1 MHFELLAQT
10 AQQTLEAA
18 KQLTDQT
25 ATGLV
30 NAVPPVQDQLSIWD
44 LISKGSYWI
53 MGPLALM
60 SLVTIYV
67 VIERMLALSKAN
79 REDKDFMSKIR
90 DYVHEGKIDSA
101 RNLCAQSASPSAR
114 MVEKGLQRMGKPA
127 KEIES
132 AMESAGRIEVARLEK
147 GTSLLRLVARLSPMF
162 GFIGTIM
169 GVIKIFYDISLTD
182 NISIAVISTGLYQ
195 KMVTSAGGLIVGI
208 VAFAGYHFVSS
219 MIDKA
224 TDKMER
230 TSLAFMDLLQEPT
243 K

>member
-1 MHFELLAQT
+1 MNFTLFAQDP
-10 AQQTLEAA
+10 QQTVEAA
-18 KQLTDQT
+18 KQLVDQT
-25 ATGLV
+25 ATGITTAAPL
-30 NAVPPVQDQLSIWD
+30 QDQLSVWD
-44 LISKGSYWI
+44 LISLGSWYI

-60 SLVTIYV
+60 SLVTVYI

-79 REDKDFMSKIR
+79 REDKDFMNKIR
-90 DYVHEGKIDSA
+90 DYVHEGKVDSA
-101 RNLCAQSASPSAR
+101 KNLCAQSAAPSAR

-127 KEIES
+127 REIES
-132 AMESAGRIEVARLEK
+132 AMETAGRIELTRLEK
-147 GTSLLRLVARLSPMF
+147 GSSILRLVARLAPMF

-182 NISIAVISTGLYQ
+182 NISIAVISSGLYQ

-208 VAFAGYHFVSS
+208 VAFAGYHLVHNLVER
-219 MIDKA
+219 A

>member
-1 MHFELLAQT
+1 MHFPILAQITNTEQLRDSLAQAAT
-10 AQQTLEAA
+10 AAA
-18 KQLTDQT
+18 NT
-25 ATGLV
+25 
-30 NAVPPVQDQLSIWD
+30 PVQDQLTVWD
-44 LISKGSYWI
+44 LISLGSWYI

-60 SLVTIYV
+60 SLATIYI
-67 VIERMLALSKAN
+67 VIERMMALGKAN

-101 RNLCAQSASPSAR
+101 KNLCAQSAAPSAR

-132 AMESAGRIEVARLEK
+132 AMESAGRIELTRLEK
-147 GTSLLRLVARLSPMF
+147 GSSTLRLVARLAPMF

-182 NISIAVISTGLYQ
+182 NISIAVISSGLYQ

-208 VAFAGYHFVSS
+208 VAFAGYHLVHN
-219 MIDKA
+219 MVEKL

>member
-1 MHFELLAQT
+1 MHFPVLAQIT
-10 AQQTLEAA
+10 NTEHLRDSLAQAA
-18 KQLTDQT
+18 AAV
-25 ATGLV
+25 ATT
-30 NAVPPVQDQLSIWD
+30 PTQDQLTVWD
-44 LISKGSYWI
+44 LISLGSWWI

-60 SLVTIYV
+60 SLATIYI
-67 VIERMLALSKAN
+67 VIERMMALGKAN
-79 REDKDFMSKIR
+79 REDRDFINKIR

-114 MVEKGLQRMGKPA
+114 MVEKGLARMGKPA

-132 AMESAGRIEVARLEK
+132 AMESAGRIELTRLEK
-147 GTSLLRLVARLSPMF
+147 GSSVLRLVARLAPMF

-182 NISIAVISTGLYQ
+182 NISIAVISSGLYQ
-195 KMVTSAGGLIVGI
+195 KMVTSAGGLVVGI
-208 VAFAGYHFVSS
+208 VAFAGYHLVHS
-219 MIDKA
+219 MVERV

>member
-18 KQLTDQT
+18 KQLTDQA

-30 NAVPPVQDQLSIWD
+30 NAAPPVQDQLSIWD

>member
-1 MHFELLAQT
+1 MHFPILAQITNTEQIRDSLARAATT
-10 AQQTLEAA
+10 A
-18 KQLTDQT
+18 
-25 ATGLV
+25 ATT
-30 NAVPPVQDQLSIWD
+30 PVQDQLTVWD
-44 LISKGSYWI
+44 LISLGSWYI

-60 SLVTIYV
+60 SLATIYI
-67 VIERMLALSKAN
+67 VIERMMALGKAN
-79 REDKDFMSKIR
+79 REDKDFMNKIR

-101 RNLCAQSASPSAR
+101 RNLCAQSSAPSAR

-132 AMESAGRIEVARLEK
+132 AMESAGRIELTRLEK
-147 GTSLLRLVARLSPMF
+147 GSSVLRLVARLAPMF

-182 NISIAVISTGLYQ
+182 NISIAVISSGLYQ
-195 KMVTSAGGLIVGI
+195 KMVTSAGGLVVGI
-208 VAFAGYHFVSS
+208 VAFAGYHLVHS
-219 MIDKA
+219 MVERV

>member
-1 MHFELLAQT
+1 MHFPILAQITSTQQLRDSLAQAATT
-10 AQQTLEAA
+10 AAA
-18 KQLTDQT
+18 TPT
-25 ATGLV
+25 
-30 NAVPPVQDQLSIWD
+30 QDQLTVWD
-44 LISKGSYWI
+44 LISMGSWFI

-60 SLVTIYV
+60 SLLTIYI
-67 VIERMLALSKAN
+67 VIERMMVLGKAN
-79 REDKDFMSKIR
+79 REDKDFMNKVR

-101 RNLCAQSASPSAR
+101 RNLCSQSAAPSAR

-127 KEIES
+127 QEIES
-132 AMESAGRIEVARLEK
+132 AMETAGRIEITRLEK
-147 GTSLLRLVARLSPMF
+147 GSSLLRLIARLAPMF
-162 GFIGTIM
+162 GFIGTII

-208 VAFAGYHFVSS
+208 VAFFGHHLVHS
-219 MIDKA
+219 MVDRA
-224 TDKMER
+224 MDKMER

>member
-1 MHFELLAQT
+1 MHFDLFAQT

-18 KQLTDQT
+18 KQVTDQ
-25 ATGLV
+25 AVTGLV
-30 NAVPPVQDQLSIWD
+30 AAPPPAQDTLSIWD
-44 LISKGSYWI
+44 LISLGSYYI

-60 SLVTIYV
+60 SLITIYV
-67 VIERMLALSKAN
+67 VIERAMALSKAN
-79 REDKDFMSKIR
+79 REDKDFMNKVR
-90 DYVHEGKIDSA
+90 DYMHEGKIDSA
-101 RNLCAQSASPSAR
+101 KNLCAQSHAPSAR
-114 MVEKGLQRMGKPA
+114 MVEKGLARMGKPA

-132 AMESAGRIEVARLEK
+132 AMEAVGRIEVARLEK
-147 GTSLLRLVARLSPMF
+147 GAGMLRLFARLAPMF
-162 GFIGTIM
+162 GFIGTII

-208 VAFAGYHFVSS
+208 VAFVGYHFVTT
-219 MIDKA
+219 MVEKA

>member
-1 MHFELLAQT
+1 MHFPLLAQIT
-10 AQQTLEAA
+10 NTELLRDSLAKAA
-18 KQLTDQT
+18 TS
-25 ATGLV
+25 A
-30 NAVPPVQDQLSIWD
+30 AAAPVQDQLTLWD
-44 LISKGSYWI
+44 LISLGSWYI

-67 VIERMLALSKAN
+67 VIERMMALGKAN

-101 RNLCAQSASPSAR
+101 KNLCSQSVAPSAR

-132 AMESAGRIEVARLEK
+132 AMESAGRIELTRLEK
-147 GTSLLRLVARLSPMF
+147 GSSLLRLIARLAPMF

-182 NISIAVISTGLYQ
+182 NISIAVISSGLYQ

-208 VAFAGYHFVSS
+208 VAFAGYHLVHS
-219 MIDKA
+219 MVERI

>member
-1 MHFELLAQT
+1 MHFPILAQITNTEQIRDSPARAATT
-10 AQQTLEAA
+10 A
-18 KQLTDQT
+18 
-25 ATGLV
+25 ATT
-30 NAVPPVQDQLSIWD
+30 PVQDQLTVWD
-44 LISKGSYWI
+44 LISLGSWYI

-60 SLVTIYV
+60 SLATIYI
-67 VIERMLALSKAN
+67 VIERMMALGKAN
-79 REDKDFMSKIR
+79 REDKDFMNKIR

-101 RNLCAQSASPSAR
+101 RNLCAQSSAPSAR

-127 KEIES
+127 EEIES
-132 AMESAGRIEVARLEK
+132 AMESAGRIELTRLEK
-147 GTSLLRLVARLSPMF
+147 GSSVLRLVARLAPMF

-182 NISIAVISTGLYQ
+182 NISIAVISSGLYQ
-195 KMVTSAGGLIVGI
+195 KMVTSAGGLVVGI
-208 VAFAGYHFVSS
+208 VAFAGYHLVHS
-219 MIDKA
+219 MVERV

>member
-1 MHFELLAQT
+1 MQLPILAQITNTELLRDSLAQ
-10 AQQTLEAA
+10 AA
-18 KQLTDQT
+18 AAGAVQAPDQLT
-25 ATGLV
+25 V
-30 NAVPPVQDQLSIWD
+30 WD
-44 LISKGSYWI
+44 LISLGSWFI

-60 SLVTIYV
+60 SLVTIYI

-79 REDKDFMSKIR
+79 REDKDFMNKIR

-101 RNLCAQSASPSAR
+101 KNLCTQSAAPSAR

-132 AMESAGRIEVARLEK
+132 AMESAGRIELTRLEK
-147 GTSLLRLVARLSPMF
+147 GSSLLRLVARLAPMF
-162 GFIGTIM
+162 GFIGTII

-208 VAFAGYHFVSS
+208 VAFAGYHLVHS
-219 MIDKA
+219 MVEKV

>member
-18 KQLTDQT
+18 KQLTDQAT
-25 ATGLV
+25 TGLV
-30 NAVPPVQDQLSIWD
+30 NAAPPVQDQLSLWD

-60 SLVTIYV
+60 SLITIYV

-132 AMESAGRIEVARLEK
+132 AMESAGRIEVVRLEK
-147 GTSLLRLVARLSPMF
+147 GSSWLRLIARLSPMF

-208 VAFAGYHFVSS
+208 VAFAGYHLVTG
-219 MIDKA
+219 MVEKV

>member
-1 MHFELLAQT
+1 MHFPLLAQIT
-10 AQQTLEAA
+10 NTELLRDSLAKAA
-18 KQLTDQT
+18 TS
-25 ATGLV
+25 A
-30 NAVPPVQDQLSIWD
+30 AAAPVQDQLTLWD
-44 LISKGSYWI
+44 LISLGSWYI

-67 VIERMLALSKAN
+67 VIERMMALGKAN

-101 RNLCAQSASPSAR
+101 KNLCSQSVAPSAR

-132 AMESAGRIEVARLEK
+132 AMESAGRIELTRLEK
-147 GTSLLRLVARLSPMF
+147 GSSLLRLIARLAPMF

-182 NISIAVISTGLYQ
+182 NISIAVISSGLYQ

-208 VAFAGYHFVSS
+208 VAFAGYHLVHS
-219 MIDKA
+219 MVERV

>member
-1 MHFELLAQT
+1 MHFPILAQIT
-10 AQQTLEAA
+10 NTEHLRDSLAQAA
-18 KQLTDQT
+18 KVV
-25 ATGLV
+25 ATT
-30 NAVPPVQDQLSIWD
+30 PTQDQLTVWD
-44 LISKGSYWI
+44 LISLGSWWI

-60 SLVTIYV
+60 SLATIYI
-67 VIERMLALSKAN
+67 VIERMMALGKAN
-79 REDKDFMSKIR
+79 REDKDFMNKIR

-101 RNLCAQSASPSAR
+101 RNLCAQSSAPSAR

-132 AMESAGRIEVARLEK
+132 AMESAGRIELTRLEK
-147 GTSLLRLVARLSPMF
+147 GSSVLRLVARLAPMF

-182 NISIAVISTGLYQ
+182 NISIAVISSGLYQ
-195 KMVTSAGGLIVGI
+195 KMVTSAGGLVVGI
-208 VAFAGYHFVSS
+208 VAFAGYHLVHG
-219 MIDKA
+219 MVEKL

>member
-1 MHFELLAQT
+1 MHFPLLAQIT
-10 AQQTLEAA
+10 S
-18 KQLTDQT
+18 TDQLRDSL
-25 ATGLV
+25 AHAA
-30 NAVPPVQDQLSIWD
+30 NAVATTPTQDQLTVWD
-44 LISKGSYWI
+44 LISLGSWFI

-67 VIERMLALSKAN
+67 VIERMMALGKAN

-101 RNLCAQSASPSAR
+101 KNLCSQSAAPSAR

-132 AMESAGRIEVARLEK
+132 AMESAGRIELTRLEK
-147 GTSLLRLVARLSPMF
+147 GSSLLRLVARLAPMF

-195 KMVTSAGGLIVGI
+195 KMVTSAGGLVVGI
-208 VAFAGYHFVSS
+208 VAFAGYHLVHS
-219 MIDKA
+219 MVERV

>member
-1 MHFELLAQT
+1 MHFPILAQIT
-10 AQQTLEAA
+10 GPN
-18 KQLTDQT
+18 TDQIRDSLARA
-25 ATGLV
+25 ATS
-30 NAVPPVQDQLSIWD
+30 AAAAAPAQDQLSVWD
-44 LISKGSYWI
+44 LISLGSWFI
-53 MGPLALM
+53 MGPLAVM

-67 VIERMLALSKAN
+67 VIERVMALSKAG
-79 REDKDFMSKIR
+79 RDERDFMSKIR
-90 DYVHEGKIDSA
+90 DYVHEGKLDSA
-101 RNLCAQSASPSAR
+101 RNLCAQSVSPSAR
-114 MVEKGLQRMGKPA
+114 MVEKGLQRIGKPA

-132 AMESAGRIEVARLEK
+132 AMESAGRIELTRLER
-147 GTSLLRLVARLSPMF
+147 GVGLLRLTARLAPMF
-162 GFIGTIM
+162 GFIGTII

-208 VAFAGYHFVSS
+208 VAFAGYHLVTS
-219 MIDKA
+219 MVERV

>member
-1 MHFELLAQT
+1 MHFPLLAQIT
-10 AQQTLEAA
+10 N
-18 KQLTDQT
+18 TDQLRDSLAHAANAA
-25 ATGLV
+25 ATT
-30 NAVPPVQDQLSIWD
+30 PVQDQLTVWD
-44 LISKGSYWI
+44 LISLGSWYI

-60 SLVTIYV
+60 SLATIYI
-67 VIERMLALSKAN
+67 VIERMMALGKAN

-101 RNLCAQSASPSAR
+101 KNLCAQSAAPSAR
-114 MVEKGLQRMGKPA
+114 MVEKGLARMGKPS

-132 AMESAGRIEVARLEK
+132 AMESAGRIELTRLEK
-147 GTSLLRLVARLSPMF
+147 GSSTLRLVARLAPMF

-182 NISIAVISTGLYQ
+182 NISIAVISSGLYQ

-208 VAFAGYHFVSS
+208 VAFAGYHLVHN
-219 MIDKA
+219 MVEKL

>member
-1 MHFELLAQT
+1 MNFTLFAQDP
-10 AQQTLEAA
+10 QQTLEAA
-18 KQLTDQT
+18 KQLVDQT
-25 ATGLV
+25 ATGIT
-30 NAVPPVQDQLSIWD
+30 AAAPVQDQLSVWD
-44 LISKGSYWI
+44 LISLGSWYI

-60 SLVTIYV
+60 SLATIYI

-79 REDKDFMSKIR
+79 REDKDFMNKIR
-90 DYVHEGKIDSA
+90 DYVHEGKVDSA
-101 RNLCAQSASPSAR
+101 KNLCAQSAAPSAR

-127 KEIES
+127 REIES
-132 AMESAGRIEVARLEK
+132 AMETAGRIELTRLEK
-147 GTSLLRLVARLSPMF
+147 GSSTLRLVARLAPMF

-208 VAFAGYHFVSS
+208 VAFAGYHLVHNLVE
-219 MIDKA
+219 KA

>member
-1 MHFELLAQT
+1 MHFPLLAQIT
-10 AQQTLEAA
+10 NTEQLRDSLALVKSAGVAAAQAPD
-18 KQLTDQT
+18 QLT
-25 ATGLV
+25 V
-30 NAVPPVQDQLSIWD
+30 WD
-44 LISKGSYWI
+44 LISLGSWFI

-60 SLVTIYV
+60 SVVTIYI
-67 VIERMLALSKAN
+67 VIERMLALGKAN

-90 DYVHEGKIDSA
+90 DYVHEGKVDSA
-101 RNLCAQSASPSAR
+101 KNLCAQSASPSAR

-132 AMESAGRIEVARLEK
+132 AMESAGRIELTRLEK
-147 GTSLLRLVARLSPMF
+147 GSSLLKLIARLAPMF
-162 GFIGTIM
+162 GFIGTII

-195 KMVTSAGGLIVGI
+195 KMVTSASGLIVGI
-208 VAFAGYHFVSS
+208 LAFAAYHMVSS
-219 MIDKA
+219 MVERV